1 MATHEELLER
11 LKALESLLSQAN
23 LRESLPAAHSLAL
36 SIARDAPTP
45 AIADLGS
52 KLIAVINELKRKPDD
67 PRTEDIP
74 LQKALWR
81 LRLALQEAQR
91 GPD

>member
-1 MATHEELLER
+1 MATFEELLER
-11 LKALESLLSQAN
+11 VKTLEGLLSQAN
-23 LRESLPAAHSLAL
+23 LRESLPAAHTLAL
-36 SIARDAPTP
+36 SLVRDAPTL

-52 KLIAVINELKRKPDD
+52 KLIAVINELRRKPDD
-67 PRTEDIP
+67 VRTEDIP

-91 GPD
+91 GSG

>member
-1 MATHEELLER
+1 MDAFEVLLAR
-11 LKALESLLSQAN
+11 LKTLESLLSQTN
-23 LRESLPAAHSLAL
+23 LRESLPAAHTLAL

-45 AIADLGS
+45 ALADLGS
-52 KLIAVINELKRKPDD
+52 KVVAVINELRRNPDD
-67 PRTEDIP
+67 LRTEDIP

-91 GPD
+91 RSG